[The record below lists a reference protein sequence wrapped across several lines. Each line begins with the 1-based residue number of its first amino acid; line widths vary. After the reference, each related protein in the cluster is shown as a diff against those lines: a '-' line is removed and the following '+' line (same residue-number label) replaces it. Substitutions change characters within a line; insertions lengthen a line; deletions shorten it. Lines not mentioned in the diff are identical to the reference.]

1 MTVADTEKLE
11 ALFSDIVQWRRHLH
25 TYPELSFHE
34 VETPA
39 FIAEKLETLGLEVK
53 RNVGGRGVV
62 AYLRGEK
69 PGPTIALRADF
80 DALPIEEENDISYK
94 SQTPGV
100 MHACGHDG
108 HTAALLGVASVLAGK
123 KNDIN
128 GAMVFLFQHAE
139 EKPPGGAQEMIKD
152 GCLEGVDVVYGAHVA
167 SDIPLGQVNVTSGPI
182 MAAVDAFTIH
192 VQGKG
197 GHGARPHDTK
207 DAVVAGTQLVTE
219 LQQIVARRVDP
230 MDTAVVTVGIFQAGT
245 AFNVIADSAHIE
257 GTVRT
262 FNQET
267 REQIEEEIR
276 SIVKGVETS
285 THVNCTV
292 DYLNGY
298 PTLVNHTRETA
309 LLGEVAAD
317 VLGDEAPISRPAHL
331 GGEDFAFYL
340 QERPGAF
347 FHVGAMTNDEQT
359 QFPHHHPRFN
369 FDEEALLN
377 IGKLF
382 LGIVERYNGGGN

>member
-1 MTVADTEKLE
+1 MTLADIEKLE
-11 ALFSDIVQWRRHLH
+11 ALFSDVVQWRRHLH

-39 FIAEKLETLGLEVK
+39 FIAEKLEALELEVK

-80 DALPIEEENDISYK
+80 DALPIEEENDVSYK
-94 SQTPGV
+94 SQNPGV

-108 HTAALLGVASVLAGK
+108 HTAALLGVASVLAEK
-123 KNDIN
+123 KTDIH
-128 GAMVFLFQHAE
+128 GTIVFLFQHAE

-152 GCLEGVDVVYGAHVA
+152 GCLEGVDAVYGAHVA

-197 GHGARPHDTK
+197 GHGARPHHTK

-230 MDTAVVTVGIFQAGT
+230 MDTAVVTVGVFQAGT

-262 FNQET
+262 FTQKT

-276 SIVKGVETS
+276 SIVGGVEAS
-285 THVNCTV
+285 THVICNV

-298 PTLVNHTRETA
+298 PPLVNHAQETGI
-309 LLGEVAAD
+309 LGEVAEEA
-317 VLGDEAPISRPAHL
+317 LGEGAPISRSAHL

-340 QERPGAF
+340 EEKPGAF
-347 FHVGAMTNDEQT
+347 FHVGARTDDEST
-359 QFPHHHPRFN
+359 HYPHHHPRFN

-382 LGIVERYNGGGN
+382 LGIVEKYV

>member
-1 MTVADTEKLE
+1 MTVAETEKLE

-80 DALPIEEENDISYK
+80 DALPIEEDNDISYK
-94 SQTPGV
+94 SQNPGV

-108 HTAALLGVASVLAGK
+108 HTAALLGVASVLVEK
-123 KNDIN
+123 KAELN
-128 GAMVFLFQHAE
+128 GTIVFLFQHAE

-167 SDIPLGQVNVTSGPI
+167 SDIPFGHVNVTSGPI

-197 GHGARPHDTK
+197 GHGARPNLTK
-207 DAVVAGTQLVTE
+207 DAIVAGTQLVTE

-230 MDTAVVTVGIFQAGT
+230 MDTAVVTVGVFQAGS

-262 FNQET
+262 FKQET
-267 REQIEEEIR
+267 REQIEEEIH
-276 SIVKGVETS
+276 SIVRGVETS
-285 THVNCTV
+285 THVTCSV

-298 PTLVNHTRETA
+298 PPLVNHEQETSV
-309 LLGEVAAD
+309 LGEVAEEAM
-317 VLGDEAPISRPAHL
+317 GKEAPITRPAHL

-340 QERPGAF
+340 KERPGAF
-347 FHVGAMTNDEQT
+347 FHVGARTEDENT
-359 QFPHHHPRFN
+359 HYPHHHPRFN
-369 FDEEALLN
+369 FDEKALLN

-382 LGIVERYNGGGN
+382 LGIVQRYNRGGN

>member
-1 MTVADTEKLE
+1 MVVVDKTKLE
-11 ALFSDIVQWRRHLH
+11 ALFSDIVQWRRYLH
-25 TYPELSFHE
+25 TYPELSFQE
-34 VETPA
+34 VHTPV
-39 FIAEKLETLGLEVK
+39 FIAEKLESLGLEVK

-62 AYLRGEK
+62 ATLRGEK

-80 DALPIEEENDISYK
+80 DALPIEEENEVSYQ
-94 SQTPGV
+94 SQNPGV

-108 HTAALLGVASVLAGK
+108 HAAALLGVATVLAEK
-123 KNDIN
+123 KQDIN
-128 GAMVFLFQHAE
+128 GAVVFLFQHAE

-152 GCLEGVDVVYGAHVA
+152 GCLDGVDAVFGAHVA
-167 SDIPLGQVNVTSGPI
+167 TDIPLGQVNVTSGPI

-197 GHGARPHDTK
+197 GHGARPHNTK
-207 DAVVAGTQLVTE
+207 DAVMAGTQLVTE
-219 LQQIVARRVDP
+219 LQQIVSRRVDP
-230 MDTAVVTVGIFQAGT
+230 MDTAVVTVGVFQAGT

-262 FNQET
+262 FNETT

-276 SIVKGVETS
+276 AIVKGVEHS
-285 THVNCTV
+285 THVSCDV

-298 PTLVNHTRETA
+298 PPLVNPEYETKV
-309 LLGEVAAD
+309 LGEVAAGT
-317 VLGDEAPISRPAHL
+317 LGEDAVISAPAAL

-340 QERPGAF
+340 QERPGQF
-347 FHVGAMTNDEQT
+347 FHVGARTEDENT

-382 LGIVERYNGGGN
+382 MGLVERYLSK